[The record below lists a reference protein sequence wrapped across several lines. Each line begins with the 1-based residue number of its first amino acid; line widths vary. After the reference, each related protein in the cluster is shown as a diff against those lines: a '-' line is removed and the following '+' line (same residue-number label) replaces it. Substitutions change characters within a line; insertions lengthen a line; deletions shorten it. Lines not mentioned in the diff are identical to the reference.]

1 MSDAKKKVNRVSN
14 TRRPRIPNGHERV
27 EVILPKETC
36 HRIGEHVLRHEGL
49 TVQDFLKKA
58 IYDALP
64 VHYEVTEDFVFPF
77 GKYAGETA
85 GVVNKLDPSYI
96 KWCETA
102 IKGFVNKMKSVTDE
116 SKQINTTRSSDHW
129 RSLLQPGEAL
139 QFNTGN
145 NVVWAYKRAAWGEK
159 YGWRKLGYWTFK

>member
-1 MSDAKKKVNRVSN
+1 MARKKVNRVTS
-14 TRRPRIPNGHERV
+14 TRRPRLPNGHERV

-36 HRIGEHVLRHEGL
+36 HRIGDHVLRNEGL

-64 VHYEVTEDFVFPF
+64 VHYDVTEDFVFPF

-85 GVVNKLDPSYI
+85 SVVSRLDPGYI
-96 KWCETA
+96 KWCQTA
-102 IKGFVNKMKSVTDE
+102 IKGFMNKMKPSPNPTVDVD
-116 SKQINTTRSSDHW
+116 TTRGSTHW
-129 RSLLQPGEAL
+129 IRLLQPDEFL

-145 NVVWAYKRAAWGEK
+145 KVVWAYKRAAWGEK
-159 YGWRKLGYWTFK
+159 YGWRKLGYWTFE